1 MKPARPSVTTHTQ
14 AHHLRQHG
22 LEVIE
27 GRQGLTAFRK
37 LVQIRPARPPAPS
50 VKPVRRNLR
59 R

>member
-1 MKPARPSVTTHTQ
+1 MSKPATPHAQ
-14 AHHLRQHG
+14 ALQLQRHG
-22 LEVIE
+22 LAVIE